1 MKFNRNLFI
10 ITSIIPLMLSFFLPF
25 MDKSLESTGNQLILV
40 VLFSFSLF
48 SVLFIAHLTLEFL
61 HNIYSSK
68 DYIIYVGFNFLM
80 ITLAVISV
88 TLHFNDFRPLIF
100 TSIQA
105 LLVSPILYLSIKES
119 QKRAKV

>member
-10 ITSIIPLMLSFFLPF
+10 LTSIIPLMISFFLPF
-25 MDKSLESTGNQLILV
+25 MDKSLESTENQLILV

-88 TLHFNDFRPLIF
+88 TLHFNDFRPLFF
-100 TSIQA
+100 TLMQ
-105 LLVSPILYLSIKES
+105 VVWVCPVLYLSLRNS
-119 QKRAKV
+119 KR